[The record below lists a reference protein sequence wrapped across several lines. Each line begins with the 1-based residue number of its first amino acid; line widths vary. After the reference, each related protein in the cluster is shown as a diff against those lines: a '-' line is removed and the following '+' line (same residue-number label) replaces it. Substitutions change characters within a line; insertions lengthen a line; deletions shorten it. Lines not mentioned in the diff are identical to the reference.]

1 MVKRKVSLI
10 GPSTLMVSLP
20 SKWVKAFG
28 IKKGDEIEITEN
40 GSNLLLESQRL
51 KKGEAL
57 RINLTGLNAN
67 LIYYTIY
74 SAYRGGSEEI
84 ELVFDTEKVINKNT
98 WEKETVLDVIS
109 SAVDNLVGME
119 IMTQR
124 KNYVQIK
131 EISKVNRE
139 EFSNALM
146 RIFIT
151 LVNTSEDMVDAMNN
165 KDKVVL
171 ERIKKV
177 SDKKINKLCDFCAR
191 IINKGGIVENNKSP
205 IYYNIISTL
214 EEIGDSLED
223 LCEIGLKDFKV
234 VKKVKKVNGLL
245 EVLYRLFCDYKV
257 DKLNELY
264 ELKNEIRDLNVDGK
278 LKLSLS
284 KIASS
289 CSKIIPEAIA
299 LQL

>member
-98 WEKETVLDVIS
+98 GEKEMVLDVIS

-257 DKLNELY
+257 DKLNEIY

>member
-1 MVKRKVSLI
+1 
-10 GPSTLMVSLP
+10 MVSLP

>member
-1 MVKRKVSLI
+1 
-10 GPSTLMVSLP
+10 
-20 SKWVKAFG
+20 KAFG

-98 WEKETVLDVIS
+98 GEKEMVLDVIS

>member
-1 MVKRKVSLI
+1 
-10 GPSTLMVSLP
+10 MVSLP

-257 DKLNELY
+257 DKLNEIY

>member
-1 MVKRKVSLI
+1 
-10 GPSTLMVSLP
+10 MVSLP

-98 WEKETVLDVIS
+98 GEKEMVLDVIS

>member
-98 WEKETVLDVIS
+98 GEKEMVLDVIS

>member
-1 MVKRKVSLI
+1 VVKRKVSLI

-20 SKWVKAFG
+20 SRWVKEFG
-28 IKKGDEIEITEN
+28 VKKGDEIEITEN

-57 RINLTGLNAN
+57 KINLTGLNAN

-84 ELVFDTEKVINKNT
+84 ELVFDEERVVNKNT
-98 WEKETVLDVIS
+98 GEKEMVLDLIS

-151 LVNTSEDMVDAMNN
+151 LVNTSEDMVDAMKS
-165 KDKVVL
+165 KDGVIL
-171 ERIKKV
+171 EKIKKM

-191 IINKGGIVENNKSP
+191 IINKGGVVENNKSP

-214 EEIGDSLED
+214 EELGDGLEN
-223 LCEIGLKDFKV
+223 LCEIGLKDFGILKEI
-234 VKKVKKVNGLL
+234 KKVNELL
-245 EVLYRLFCDYKV
+245 EVLYRLFCEYSV
-257 DKLNELY
+257 EKLNELY
-264 ELKNEIRDLNVDGK
+264 DLKNNIRDMDVKGE
-278 LKLSLS
+278 LKLSLG
-284 KIASS
+284 KMASS
-289 CSKIIPEAIA
+289 CSKIIPEAIS
-299 LQL
+299 LQI

>member
-1 MVKRKVSLI
+1 
-10 GPSTLMVSLP
+10 
-20 SKWVKAFG
+20 
-28 IKKGDEIEITEN
+28 
-40 GSNLLLESQRL
+40 
-51 KKGEAL
+51 
-57 RINLTGLNAN
+57 
-67 LIYYTIY
+67 
-74 SAYRGGSEEI
+74 
-84 ELVFDTEKVINKNT
+84 
-98 WEKETVLDVIS
+98 
-109 SAVDNLVGME
+109 ME

>member
-98 WEKETVLDVIS
+98 GEKEMVLDVIS

-257 DKLNELY
+257 DRLNELY